1 MISIDTHIP
10 SGNILYDHIG
20 NDGTVHLNLNKEFNL
35 FTHWFYFKVLVDKIA
50 RKRLTFS
57 IDNASESSFANGWQN
72 YAPFESLDGINW
84 KRISQGNLK
93 GSSFSFNVDEYDDE
107 FFLSWYLP
115 YTIDKYQS
123 WIDQISNSN
132 LLTVSAS
139 NDSPDYIIAGDK
151 SKPAIVIVARQH
163 PGESMASFVTEG
175 FVHSLINNNQR
186 ADKFLEKYS
195 LIIFPLLNKSGVT
208 KGFHRVNE
216 NGKDLNRSW
225 NSNEIDEI
233 KFVKNQLATFSDI
246 HSIIDLHG
254 DEVSNFNYVYF
265 NQNTG
270 NGFQEHFLNSLNN
283 SNPKITSL
291 PKQQFIKRFV
301 KQLIRK
307 GKILTE
313 TGQTLSDFGSSEYK
327 ARTYTLE
334 VSAKTTSD
342 NDCKSIGRNI
352 LTAMI
357 QQP

>member
-20 NDGTVHLNLNKEFNL
+20 NDGTVHLKLNKEFNL
-35 FTHWFYFKVLVDKIA
+35 LTHWFYFKVLVDKIA
-50 RKRLTFS
+50 PKRLTFS

-84 KRISQGNLK
+84 NRTNQGNLK
-93 GSSFSFNVDEYDDE
+93 GSSFSFNVDGYDDV

-123 WIDQISNSN
+123 WLDQISNSN
-132 LLTVSAS
+132 LLTVSKS
-139 NDSPDYIIAGDK
+139 NENPDYITLGDK
-151 SKPAIVIVARQH
+151 CKPAIVIVARQH
-163 PGESMASFVTEG
+163 PGESMTSFVTEG
-175 FVHSLINNNQR
+175 FVHSLINNTQR
-186 ADKFLEKYS
+186 AGKLLEKYS
-195 LIIFPLLNKSGVT
+195 LIIFPLLNKSGVI

-225 NSNEIDEI
+225 NSSEIHEI
-233 KFVKNQLATFSDI
+233 EFVKNQLTTFSNI

-254 DEVSNFNYVYF
+254 DEVSTLNYVYF
-265 NQNTG
+265 NQNVG

-283 SNPKITSL
+283 SNPNITSL
-291 PKQQFIKRFV
+291 PNQLFIRRFV

-313 TGQTLSDFGSSEYK
+313 TGQTLSEFGRNEYK

-334 VSAKTTSD
+334 VSAKTTTE
-342 NDCKSIGRNI
+342 NDCKSIGQNI

-357 QQP
+357 QQL

>member
-20 NDGTVHLNLNKEFNL
+20 NDGTVHLNLNKEFNS
-35 FTHWFYFKVLVDKIA
+35 FTHWFYFKVFADRIA
-50 RKRLTFS
+50 KKRLTFS
-57 IDNASESSFANGWQN
+57 IDNASQSNFANGWNN
-72 YAPFESLDGINW
+72 YAPFESLDGKIW
-84 KRISQGNLK
+84 KRISQGKLL
-93 GSSFSFNVDEYDDE
+93 GSSFTFNVDDYDEE

-115 YTIDKYQS
+115 YTMDKYQN
-123 WIDQISNSN
+123 WIDQVSNSN
-132 LLTVSAS
+132 LMTVTTS
-139 NDSPDYIIAGDK
+139 NNNPDYIIAGDK
-151 SKPAIVIVARQH
+151 SKPAIVVVARQH

-175 FVHSLINNNQR
+175 IIHSLINNHQR
-186 ADKFLEKYS
+186 SDKFLNNFS
-195 LIIFPLLNKSGVT
+195 LIIFPLLNKSGVA

-233 KFVKNQLATFSDI
+233 KFVKNQLATYSDI
-246 HSIIDLHG
+246 HSIIDIHG

-265 NQNTG
+265 IQNSG
-270 NGFQEHFLNSLNN
+270 NGFQERFLNSLNN

-301 KQLIRK
+301 KQLIRN

-313 TGQTLSDFGSSEYK
+313 TGQTLSEFGRNEYK

-334 VSAKTTSD
+334 VSAKTTSES
-342 NDCKSIGRNI
+342 DCKNIGRNI
-352 LTAMI
+352 LTAI
-357 QQP
+357 TEQP